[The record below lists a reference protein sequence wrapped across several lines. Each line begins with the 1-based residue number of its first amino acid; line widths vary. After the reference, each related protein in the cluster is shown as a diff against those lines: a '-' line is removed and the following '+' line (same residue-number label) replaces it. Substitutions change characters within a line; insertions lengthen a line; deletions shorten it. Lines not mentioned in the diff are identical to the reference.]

1 MRGITGC
8 CWPKGISRGS
18 VLAACCEGWPRFR
31 CRTGDKPRE
40 TENRALKV
48 IQGEQV
54 SAARQVKSDK
64 QTWQVSGT
72 AQRAALA
79 IQPRPGRA
87 ELSTQSRNVRVSAIL
102 KCPPWVVRR
111 STFVNSREGI

>member
-31 CRTGDKPRE
+31 CRTGDKPGE

-48 IQGEQV
+48 IQGDQV
-54 SAARQVKSDK
+54 SAARQVKSDE

-79 IQPRPGRA
+79 IQPPPGRA
-87 ELSTQSRNVRVSAIL
+87 ELDKRGRLAQPLAQRTGCNCDFSVMRDS
-102 KCPPWVVRR
+102 
-111 STFVNSREGI
+111 